1 MIQSMRRK
9 RATNWISLVFIVLA
23 CSLVRADAAHAKVSR
38 TTEQARKKYPMTLQ
52 PYTPKNYPDHG
63 TKDTLTPQGRRARGF
78 YLTPYWLHR
87 VGAKRTAKLM
97 KAAHLNAVV
106 IDLKDDF
113 GQVLWRS
120 KVPLSKLRGVQ
131 RRLIKDPRAVVKA
144 FHDEGI
150 YVIGRLV
157 AFKDSKLVYARPDLA
172 VRFKPGKRMFW
183 AGTGWLDAYSPEVR
197 DYLIDL
203 ALEWQAFGI
212 DEIQLDYIRFPKG
225 RTATWGVWLHKA
237 KDQRER
243 DVLIASFLDRLD
255 RALKLPL
262 SVDIYGLTT
271 LVDGDPRTLGQTIEK
286 MARHVEAISPMMYA
300 NGMTS
305 YFPKR
310 MVTKRV
316 YAIIQCGIWRARQ
329 KAPHIALRPYLQAY
343 PSNVSFFSKDFII
356 KQLEATQ
363 RGGAD
368 GFLFW
373 NSSMRNGV
381 TYGALRQMGARKLN
395 AYGKKTNQWR
405 KNRPG
410 TWCKEPGAGN
420 VFERTR
426 KRKLSGKKP
435 TKPTPTKPTPTKAR

>member
-1 MIQSMRRK
+1 MRSS
-9 RATNWISLVFIVLA
+9 RATNWISLVFIA
-23 CSLVRADAAHAKVSR
+23 LVIVTVRDDAAHAKVSR
-38 TTEQARKKYPMTLQ
+38 TTEQARKKYSMTLR
-52 PYTPKNYPDHG
+52 PYTPKKYPDHG
-63 TKDTLTPQGRRARGF
+63 TKDQLTPLGRRARGF
-78 YLTPYWLHR
+78 YLTPYWLYR

-113 GQVLWRS
+113 GQVLWPS
-120 KVPLSKLRGVQ
+120 KVPLSKLEGVQ
-131 RRLIKDPRAVVKA
+131 RRLIKDPKAVVKA

-203 ALEWQAFGI
+203 ALEWQAYGI

-225 RTATWGVWLHKA
+225 RTATWGVWLHQA
-237 KDQRER
+237 KDKRKR

-286 MARHVEAISPMMYA
+286 MAKHVEAISPMLYA
-300 NGMTS
+300 NGMTT
-305 YFPKR
+305 YFPNRK
-310 MVTKRV
+310 VTKRV
-316 YAIIQCGIWRARQ
+316 YAIIQCGVWRARQ
-329 KAPHIALRPYLQAY
+329 KAPEIALRPYLQAY
-343 PSNVSFFSKDFII
+343 PSNVSFFGKDFII
-356 KQLEATQ
+356 KQLEAA
-363 RGGAD
+363 RKGGAD

-381 TYGALRQMGARKLN
+381 TYRALRQMGQKTLES
-395 AYGKKTNQWR
+395 YGKNTDQWR
-405 KNRPG
+405 QNRPG

-426 KRKLSGKKP
+426 KRRRKP
-435 TKPTPTKPTPTKAR
+435 ARDKQKTKNK